1 MKSLFLICFEYYMY
15 CTILYNV
22 TNGLFSTNPIIVIW
36 LSMYKHI
43 GQRLVHKHDCKTT
56 VNTYTAEV
64 LLQNE
69 SSNTIVWTNKTNRH
83 EDKHKVDRYLC
94 KQSDI

>member
-1 MKSLFLICFEYYMY
+1 MY